1 MPQSQDYLS
10 GVAAGLSAVNQ
21 ANLCGLGDSLWSGN
35 STVTAVIAAV
45 RAATLGLG
53 FSQDDL
59 ERVARGLRIGQLSG
73 AMPETHA
80 VTTVAGARALFTA
93 ADPTLP
99 ATFTGAA
106 YQ

>member
-1 MPQSQDYLS
+1 MADLDKMN
-10 GVAAGLSAVNQ
+10 GVAIGLSAVNH
-21 ANLCGLGDSLWSGN
+21 ANLCGLGDTLWSGN
-35 STVTAVIAAV
+35 ATVTLVIAAV
-45 RAATLGLG
+45 RAAALGLG

-80 VTTVAGARALFTA
+80 INSVATARALFTA
-93 ADPTLP
+93 ADPNLP
-99 ATFTGAA
+99 STFTGAA